1 MRIVII
7 DGLLDSNILVNSDKL
22 TLLKVTD
29 SKVCEKGRKDECK
42 GFTHATV
49 VAKIIEQYGHYDK
62 LDHIEILNQEGLG
75 SIDDLI
81 VALKWCI
88 SQDVDII
95 NLSLGTTC
103 EEDFE
108 ELDIVCEQLINQ
120 GKIIIAA
127 EHNLGYYSMPSSM
140 NKVLSV
146 KIIRIP
152 FFSIWD
158 KKNNRMLTN
167 GRIWI
172 TTKDNGYIKTQN
184 FNSYAC
190 AYITSLISKKGT
202 GVYRGKNKN
211 RRGFKVFWK
220 RRK

>member
-1 MRIVII
+1 MKKDMVH
-7 DGLLDSNILVNSDKL
+7 DSFDMLISNSDKL
-22 TLLKVTD
+22 TLLKVID
-29 SKVCEKGRKDECK
+29 SKVCKKNHKDECK
-42 GFTHATV
+42 GITHATIV
-49 VAKIIEQYGHYDK
+49 TRIIEQYGHYDK
-62 LDHIEILNQEGLG
+62 LDHIEILNQEGFG
-75 SIDDLI
+75 NIDDLI

-108 ELDIVCEQLINQ
+108 ELGIVCEQLINQ

-127 EHNLGYYSMPSSM
+127 EHNLGYYAMPSSL

-146 KIIRIP
+146 KTIRTP
-152 FFSIWD
+152 FFIIWD
-158 KKNNRMLTN
+158 KKKNRMLTN
-167 GRIWI
+167 GKIWI
-172 TTKDNGYIKTQN
+172 TTKDNGHIKTQS

-202 GVYRGKNKN
+202 GVYCEKIKN
-211 RRGFKVFWK
+211 RRGFQVFWK

>member
-1 MRIVII
+1 MVH
-7 DGLLDSNILVNSDKL
+7 DSFDMLISNSDKL
-22 TLLKVTD
+22 TLLKVID
-29 SKVCEKGRKDECK
+29 SKVCEKNQKDECK
-42 GFTHATV
+42 GFTHATIV
-49 VAKIIEQYGHYDK
+49 TKIIEQYGRYDK

-75 SIDDLI
+75 NIVNLI

-103 EEDFE
+103 KEDFE
-108 ELDIVCEQLINQ
+108 ELGIVCEQLINQ

-127 EHNLGYYSMPSSM
+127 EHNLGYYSMPSSL
-140 NKVLSV
+140 NKVISV
-146 KIIRIP
+146 KSIRIP
-152 FFSIWD
+152 FFCIWD

-167 GRIWI
+167 GKIWI
-172 TTKDNGYIKTQN
+172 TTKDNGHIKTQS

-202 GVYRGKNKN
+202 GVYCGKNKN
-211 RRGFKVFWK
+211 RRGFQVFWNG
-220 RRK
+220 RK